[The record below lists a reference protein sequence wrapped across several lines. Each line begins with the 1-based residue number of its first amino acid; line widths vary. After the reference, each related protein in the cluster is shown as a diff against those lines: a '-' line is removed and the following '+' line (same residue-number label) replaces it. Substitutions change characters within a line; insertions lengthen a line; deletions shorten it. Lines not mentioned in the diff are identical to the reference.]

1 MLGRTTLIVN
11 RLFVLFRIY
20 LYVYEKT
27 GAPIRLNRCTSLDWQ
42 VHPFRRM

>member
-1 MLGRTTLIVN
+1 MALPSHVGEGRTSLIVN

-27 GAPIRLNRCTSLDWQ
+27 GAPI
-42 VHPFRRM
+42 